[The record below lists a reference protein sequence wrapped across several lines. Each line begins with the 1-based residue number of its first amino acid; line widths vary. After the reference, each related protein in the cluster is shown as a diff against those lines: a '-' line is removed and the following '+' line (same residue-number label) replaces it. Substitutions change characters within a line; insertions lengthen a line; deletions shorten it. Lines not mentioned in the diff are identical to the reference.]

1 MSSEVQLTGPKYL
14 LIHYSYPIYCET
26 WGVVQVHQVSQNYL
40 YAHHQLLDEFR
51 NATHWPKHLLVQY
64 SWQAEQEVDA
74 LSGLYVVFA
83 ICKFAPPSTNC
94 GLADQVVICLIWTR
108 LLANS
113 PP

>member
-1 MSSEVQLTGPKYL
+1 M
-14 LIHYSYPIYCET
+14 
-26 WGVVQVHQVSQNYL
+26 QVHQVSQAYL

-83 ICKFAPPSTNC
+83 VCKS
-94 GLADQVVICLIWTR
+94 
-108 LLANS
+108 S
-113 PP
+113 PTEDTVSF

>member
-1 MSSEVQLTGPKYL
+1 MQARG
-14 LIHYSYPIYCET
+14 CDD
-26 WGVVQVHQVSQNYL
+26 VQVHQVSQAYL

-83 ICKFAPPSTNC
+83 VCKS
-94 GLADQVVICLIWTR
+94 
-108 LLANS
+108 S
-113 PP
+113 PTEDTVSF